1 MNQPRRKR
9 TRADKVESGDEHK
22 VTRKANTWNES
33 YGYHNFHLTDP
44 QKELCNKIRENTL
57 TFVDSVAGTGKSSA
71 VLYHFAKE
79 YNRDPSKKIIVIR
92 TPMEAGGMDKVGFLP
107 NSLEE
112 KVAIHFASSKKIL
125 EQMLN
130 KGKVET
136 DLGHRIHFKIPNF
149 VLGET
154 LDNSLI
160 FIDEA
165 QALQP
170 MIMKLLL
177 ERTGVDSTVV
187 VAGCS
192 SQLYGAEGNKR
203 NGLKDALGRFF
214 DTSMN
219 PIYPDV
225 AFHKFE
231 IEDIQRSEI
240 VKTVIKA
247 YSDYLN

>member
-1 MNQPRRKR
+1 MVQSRK
-9 TRADKVESGDEHK
+9 TRKQKEESGDFLK
-22 VTRKANTWNES
+22 VTRKSIGWNES
-33 YGYHNFHLTDP
+33 YGYNNFHLTDS
-44 QKELCNKIRENTL
+44 QKVLCEKIENNTL
-57 TFVDSVAGTGKSSA
+57 TFVDSVAGTGKTSA

-79 YNRDPSKKIIVIR
+79 YVRDTTKKIVVIR

-112 KVAIHFASSKKIL
+112 KVAVHFASTKKIL
-125 EQMLN
+125 EQMLS
-130 KGKVET
+130 KGKVEV

-154 LDNSLI
+154 LDNCLI
-160 FIDEA
+160 FIDES

-170 MIMKLLL
+170 MILKLLL
-177 ERTGVDSTVV
+177 ERTGVDSKVV

-192 SQLYGAEGNKR
+192 SQLYGDEASKR
-203 NGLKDALGRFF
+203 NGLRDALKRFF
-214 DTSMN
+214 DKGMN
-219 PIYPDV
+219 PMYDDV

-231 IEDIQRSEI
+231 IEEIQRSEI
-240 VKTVIKA
+240 VKTVIMA

>member
-1 MNQPRRKR
+1 
-9 TRADKVESGDEHK
+9 
-22 VTRKANTWNES
+22 
-33 YGYHNFHLTDP
+33 
-44 QKELCNKIRENTL
+44 
-57 TFVDSVAGTGKSSA
+57 
-71 VLYHFAKE
+71 
-79 YNRDPSKKIIVIR
+79 
-92 TPMEAGGMDKVGFLP
+92 MEAGGIDKVGFLP

-177 ERTGVDSTVV
+177 ERTGIDSKVV

-192 SQLYGAEGNKR
+192 SQLYGSEGNKR
-203 NGLKDALGRFF
+203 NGLRDAINRFF
-214 DTSMN
+214 DENMN
-219 PIYPDV
+219 PLFADV
-225 AFHKFE
+225 SFHKFDIDE
-231 IEDIQRSEI
+231 IQRSEI
-240 VKTVIKA
+240 VKTVIRA